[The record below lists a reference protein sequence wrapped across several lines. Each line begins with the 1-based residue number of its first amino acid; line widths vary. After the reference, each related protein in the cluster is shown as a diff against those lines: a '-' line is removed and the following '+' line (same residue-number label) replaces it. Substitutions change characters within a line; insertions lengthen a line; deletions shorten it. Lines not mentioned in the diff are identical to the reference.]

1 MYSITDYSYDRA
13 KELNVI
19 IKPSKKKNK
28 KIDVFSKDNEYI
40 TSIGDSRFLDFPNY
54 MIEKGKE
61 YANERRRLYK
71 IRHNKDRKIT
81 GSTGFYAD
89 KILW

>member
-1 MYSITDYSYDRA
+1 MYSITDYSKERA

-19 IKPSKKKNK
+19 IKPSKKLNK
-28 KIDVFSKDNEYI
+28 KIDVYSKDNEYI
-40 TSIGDSRFLDFPNY
+40 TSIGDSRYKDFPTY
-54 MIEKGKE
+54 MQEKGKE